1 MFATIVAALTCAAFL
16 PALSAGFVNYDD
28 DRLVLRNPYLKLAWP
43 GRLAWIWSTTYMGH
57 YQPLAWLSLAVDYTA
72 AGLRPLVYHADSL
85 AWHAAGALAL
95 YAVLLALLAR
105 VPATRG
111 APLLHQRLAASAATL
126 MWSVHPLR
134 VESVAWIAERR
145 DTVSGVFWLLALF
158 AYLESADTGKTAL
171 RSRRWYAASIGFL
184 VLSLLGKA
192 WGMTFFVT
200 LVALDWYPLERRAWA
215 QKIPYAAAGL
225 VSGAVAWAAQRAT
238 PDTMVPLAQWGPGS
252 RVLQAAYGLGFY
264 PWKTLWPSGLALM
277 YELPDRPPAAWTV
290 ALVLVVAAA
299 GFLLW
304 RARRYPALVVAAV
317 AYAATVAP
325 VLGFAQSGPQ
335 AVADR
340 YAYLSSLPF
349 SALAAGGIVM
359 ALGRVRLTRVAAA
372 LAAILVAL
380 GVLTWRQS
388 GVWHDSLSLWAHAL
402 GAGQSGYV
410 VHLNYGA
417 ALRASGRVDEAVDE
431 YRQAIALRPTSGSAW
446 YNLAN
451 GLKAQGRLDEAAP
464 AYERAIAYSRWKVD
478 AQVNLAN
485 LYYVRRQYAEAIQ
498 LYREA
503 TATLDGVPPEQFA
516 PEPYLYL
523 GMALAD
529 SGDRDGA
536 RQALEVARRHPA
548 TRARAE
554 MELGRLGTK

>member
-1 MFATIVAALTCAAFL
+1 
-16 PALSAGFVNYDD
+16 
-28 DRLVLRNPYLKLAWP
+28 
-43 GRLAWIWSTTYMGH
+43 
-57 YQPLAWLSLAVDYTA
+57 
-72 AGLRPLVYHADSL
+72 
-85 AWHAAGALAL
+85 
-95 YAVLLALLAR
+95 
-105 VPATRG
+105 
-111 APLLHQRLAASAATL
+111 
-126 MWSVHPLR
+126 
-134 VESVAWIAERR
+134 
-145 DTVSGVFWLLALF
+145 
-158 AYLESADTGKTAL
+158 
-171 RSRRWYAASIGFL
+171 
-184 VLSLLGKA
+184 
-192 WGMTFFVT
+192 MTFFVT

-215 QKIPYAAAGL
+215 QKIPFAVAGI

-252 RVLQAAYGLGFY
+252 RVLQAAYGLCFY

-299 GFLLW
+299 GVLLW
-304 RARRYPALVVAAV
+304 RARRYPALVVAGV

-388 GVWHDSLSLWAHAL
+388 GVWHDSLSLWSHAL
-402 GAGQSGYV
+402 DAGQSSYV
-410 VHLNYGA
+410 VHLNDGA
-417 ALRASGRVDEAVDE
+417 ALRASGRVDEAVAE

-451 GLKAQGRLDEAAP
+451 GLKAQGRLDEAVP
-464 AYERAIAYSRWKVD
+464 AYERAIEYSRSKVD

-485 LYYVRRQYAEAIQ
+485 LYYVRRQYPEAIR

-536 RQALEVARRHPA
+536 RRGARDRATAPGDARARRDGTEKDRGEVRRGDRGSSGPA
-548 TRARAE
+548 APVRPDPR
-554 MELGRLGTK
+554 